1 MNIVAFCVR
10 NPVTV
15 MVGILLAILFGAIA
29 LFRLPVQMIPTV
41 DRPEITVETD
51 YRGAAPL
58 EVEREVT
65 DRLEEKLN
73 AVESLKEVTSKSI
86 EGKSTIVLKFD
97 WGTNK
102 DVARLGV
109 SEKIDLVSDLPPDV
123 EESQIRAV
131 NTDEE
136 SPIAWIILETDRSLN
151 EVWEEVEDVI
161 VPLLER
167 VRGVGAVWRFGGQD
181 REVHVVLDSSAMAAR
196 GLSITEVRQAIVRD
210 NRNVKGGDLS
220 EGKRR
225 HLVRTLG
232 QFTDIREIGDV
243 VVREEAAGPVY
254 IHDIARVAFGYED
267 RDFAVRINGKPALGL
282 GVLRR
287 SGANTMEVMAGLK
300 RALTKLR
307 AKYAGQGMVLRM
319 VYDETEYINE
329 SISLVTRNIYF
340 AIALTVLV
348 LLLFLRSLA
357 SIVVVAVAI
366 PVSIIT
372 TFIVLDA
379 LGRSLNIIM
388 LAGLAF
394 ATGMVVDNAVVVLEN
409 VFRHREM
416 GKGRV
421 RAAIDGAREVG
432 GAIVAST
439 LTTVA
444 VFIPVLFVEQEAGQL
459 FRDIALAI
467 SVAVTISLVVALTV
481 VPMLSAHVLPEVAQ
495 VRFRRIRSI
504 MSVVDRLAGG
514 FSSAVIGLLVWL
526 SRGVVRRL
534 AVVALIVGSALF
546 LAFRFAPPIDYLPQG
561 NRNLIFVVVKT
572 PPGFNTEQK
581 EEIITTLENR
591 FLAIPEIERL
601 FAVVRVDTPIM
612 GAIVRDSFADLAGMR
627 RVVDAMRQKA
637 QGIPGTQGVFIT
649 QSSLFRQRGAFFG
662 GINVALD
669 VKGDDLE
676 VVRRIAEELQ
686 QKIRGVK
693 VVNFVNSSFEWGN
706 PEIQVILDRDR
717 VAALGLRA
725 SQVGEIVE
733 TVVEGTRAGEFRE
746 GGKNIDIVLKGPP
759 GEMKRTQDL
768 GATMLASRSGRL
780 VQLSDIA
787 TIAAGDGPTKVDHVD
802 LDRAVQLTANIREA
816 LPLEEAVRVIDE
828 SAVNSMRG
836 QLPLGYSIDVTG
848 QAERLAEAWDA
859 FKWTFLL
866 AIVVVYLVMCSLFES
881 WSYPLIIM
889 FSVPL
894 AATGGVIAVSLAHM
908 NEPSIKMDTVTML
921 GFIVLAGIVVNNA
934 ILIVHQTLNF
944 VRAGEE
950 PQAALL
956 ASVRT
961 RIRPIFMT
969 TATTIFGMLPLVL
982 SRGAGS
988 ELYRGLG
995 SALLGGLTLATV
1007 FTLILI
1013 PTLYSL
1019 WLDCRPPAERGRM
1032 GEGENGRGGAS
1043 MDVVSQPPGS

>member
-1 MNIVAFCVR
+1 MSAVAFCVR

-15 MVGILLAILFGAIA
+15 MVGILLAVLFGTIA

-41 DRPEITVETD
+41 DRPEITVETE
-51 YRGAAPL
+51 YPGAAPL

-73 AVESLKEVTSKSI
+73 AVESLKQVTSKSI

-109 SEKIDLVSDLPPDV
+109 SEKIDLVTDLPRDV
-123 EESQIRAV
+123 KESQIRAV

-136 SPIAWIILETDRSLN
+136 SPIAWVIVETDRALN

-181 REVHVVLDSSAMAAR
+181 REVHVVLDPSAMAAR
-196 GLSITEVRQAIVRD
+196 GLTVADVREAIIRD

-232 QFTDIREIGDV
+232 QFTDIRQIADV
-243 VVREEAAGPVY
+243 VVREEEAGPVY
-254 IHDIARVAFGYED
+254 VRDIANVSFGYED
-267 RDFAVRINGKPALGL
+267 RDFAVRINGTPALGL
-282 GVLRR
+282 GILRR

-300 RALTKLR
+300 QAFTKLR
-307 AKYAGQGMVLRM
+307 MKYENKGIGFRM

-340 AIALTVLV
+340 AIVLTVLV

-372 TFIVLDA
+372 TFIVLGV
-379 LGRSLNIIM
+379 LGRSLNIVM
-388 LAGLAF
+388 LAGLTF

-421 RAAIDGAREVG
+421 RAAIDATQEVG

-444 VFIPVLFVEQEAGQL
+444 VFVPVLFVEQEAGQL
-459 FRDIALAI
+459 FRDIAIAI
-467 SVAVTISLVVALTV
+467 SVAVTISLIVALTV
-481 VPMLSAHVLPEVAQ
+481 VPMLSAHMLPERSRVG
-495 VRFRRIRSI
+495 FRGIHRVTR
-504 MSVVDRLAGG
+504 VVDRLAGG
-514 FSSAVIGLLVWL
+514 FSSGIVGLLAWL
-526 SRGVVRRL
+526 GRGVVRRL
-534 AVVALIVGSALF
+534 AVVALIVGGSVF

-572 PPGFNTEQK
+572 PPGFSTAQK
-581 EEIITTLENR
+581 EAIVTTLENR
-591 FLAIPEIERL
+591 FLSIPEIDRL
-601 FAVVRVDTPIM
+601 FAVIRVDTPIM
-612 GAIVRDSFADLAGMR
+612 GAIVKRPYADLSGMR
-627 RVVDAMRQKA
+627 RVVATMRQHA
-637 QGIPGTQGVFIT
+637 QGLPGTQGVFIT

-662 GINVALD
+662 GTNVALD
-669 VKGDDLE
+669 IKGDDLE
-676 VVRRIAEELQ
+676 AVRRIADGLQ
-686 QKIRGVK
+686 EKIRAVK
-693 VVNFVNSSFEWGN
+693 AVNFVNSSFEWGN

-717 VAALGLRA
+717 MAALGLRSA
-725 SQVGEIVE
+725 EVGDIVE
-733 TVVEGTRAGEFRE
+733 TVVEGTRAGDFRE
-746 GGKNIDIVLKGPP
+746 GGKDIEIVLKGAP
-759 GEMKRTQDL
+759 GEMARTQDL
-768 GATMLASRSGRL
+768 GATLLASRSGRL

-787 TIAAGDGPTKVDHVD
+787 TITGGDGPTKIDHVD
-802 LDRAVQLTANIREA
+802 LDRAIQLTANIREE

-828 SAVNSMRG
+828 SAVNSARG
-836 QLPLGYSIDVTG
+836 KLPLGYSIDVTG
-848 QAERLAEAWDA
+848 QAERLTEAWDA

-866 AIVVVYLVMCSLFES
+866 AIVVIYLVMCSLFES
-881 WSYPLIIM
+881 WTYPLIIM

-894 AATGGVIAVSLAHM
+894 AATGGVIAVTLAHAS
-908 NEPSIKMDTVTML
+908 EPTIKMDTVTML
-921 GFIVLAGIVVNNA
+921 GFIILAGIVVNNA

-944 VRAGEE
+944 IRDGEV
-950 PQAALL
+950 PQQALL

-969 TATTIFGMLPLVL
+969 TATTVFGMLPLVL

-1007 FTLILI
+1007 FTLVLI

-1019 WLDCRPPAERGRM
+1019 WLDFREPAPRELPA
-1032 GEGENGRGGAS
+1032 RGGER
-1043 MDVVSQPPGS
+1043 VSG

>member
-1 MNIVAFCVR
+1 MKIVDFCVR

-29 LFRLPVQMIPTV
+29 LLRLPIQMIPTV

-73 AVESLKEVTSKSI
+73 AVEGLKEVTSTSI

-109 SEKIDLVSDLPPDV
+109 SEKVDLVTDMPPDV

-136 SPIAWIILETDRSLN
+136 SPIAWIMVETDRDLN

-161 VPLLER
+161 VPELER

-181 REVHVVLDSSAMAAR
+181 REVHVVLDPRAMAAR
-196 GLSITEVRQAIVRD
+196 GLSVADVRQAIVRE
-210 NRNVKGGDLS
+210 NQNVKGGDLS

-232 QFTDIREIGDV
+232 QFTDIRQIEDV
-243 VVREEAAGPVY
+243 IVRQDQDGPVY
-254 IHDIARVAFGYED
+254 VRDIGTVSFGYED
-267 RDFAVRINGKPALGL
+267 RDFVVRMNGKPALGL

-287 SGANTMEVMAGLK
+287 SGSNTMEVMAGVRK
-300 RALTKLR
+300 ALRELD
-307 AKYAGQGMVLRM
+307 AKYEGKGIALRV
-319 VYDETEYINE
+319 VYDETDYINE
-329 SISLVTRNIYF
+329 SIGLVTRNIYY
-340 AIALTVLV
+340 AVALTVIV
-348 LLLFLRSLA
+348 LLLFLRSAA
-357 SIVVVAVAI
+357 SIVVVATAI
-366 PVSIIT
+366 PVSIVS
-372 TFIVLDA
+372 TFIVLDM

-416 GKGRV
+416 GKSRV
-421 RAAIDGAREVG
+421 RAAIDGAQEVG
-432 GAIVAST
+432 GAVVAST

-444 VFIPVLFVEQEAGQL
+444 VFVPVLFVEQEAGQL
-459 FRDIALAI
+459 FRDIAIAI
-467 SVAVTISLVVALTV
+467 AIAVTFSLIAALTV
-481 VPMLSAHVLPEVAQ
+481 VPMLSAHVLPQ
-495 VRFRRIRSI
+495 DNRVRFRRLER
-504 MSVVDRLAGG
+504 VGDYLDRLGGG
-514 FSSAVIGLLVWL
+514 FSSALVGLLSWL
-526 SRGVVRRL
+526 RRGILRRL
-534 AVVALIVGSALF
+534 AVVALIVGGSLY
-546 LAFRFAPPIDYLPQG
+546 LAYAFAPPIDYLPQG
-561 NRNLIFVVVKT
+561 NRNLIFIVVKT
-572 PPGFNTEQK
+572 PPGFSTVQK
-581 EEIITTLENR
+581 EEILKTLEAR
-591 FLAIPEIERL
+591 FLALPEIDRL
-601 FAVVRVDTPIM
+601 FSVVRVDTPIM
-612 GAIVRDSFADLAGMR
+612 GAIVKQPYSDLEGMR
-627 RVVDAMRQKA
+627 KVVAAMRA
-637 QGIPGTQGVFIT
+637 RAVGVPGTQGVFIT
-649 QSSLFRQRGAFFG
+649 QSSLFRQSGAFFG
-662 GINVALD
+662 GINVELD
-669 VKGDDLE
+669 IKGDDLDA
-676 VVRRIAEELQ
+676 VRRIAENLE
-686 QKIRGVK
+686 QKLSGVK
-693 VVNFVNSSFEWGN
+693 AVNFVNSSFEWGN
-706 PEIQVILDRDR
+706 PELQVILDRDR
-717 VAALGLRA
+717 MAALGLRA
-725 SQVGEIVE
+725 ADVGDVVE
-733 TVVEGTRAGEFRE
+733 TVVEGTLAGDFRE
-746 GGKNIDIVLKGPP
+746 GGKEIDIVLKGPP
-759 GEMKRTQDL
+759 GDMERTQDL
-768 GATMLASRSGRL
+768 GATMLASRSGKL

-787 TIAAGDGPTKVDHVD
+787 DVTPGSGPTKVDHVD
-802 LDRAVQLTANIREA
+802 LDRSITLTANVQESM
-816 LPLEEAVRVIDE
+816 PLDQAVRMIDD
-828 SAVNSMRG
+828 SAVTAARTN
-836 QLPLGYSIDVTG
+836 LPLGYSIDVSG
-848 QAERLAEAWDA
+848 QAQSLAEAWDA

-894 AATGGVIAVSLAHM
+894 AATGGVIAVTLAH
-908 NEPSIKMDTVTML
+908 NSEPTIKMDTVTML
-921 GFIVLAGIVVNNA
+921 GFIILAGIVVNNA

-944 VRAGEE
+944 IRDGDA
-950 PQAALL
+950 PQHALL
-956 ASVRT
+956 ESVRT

-969 TATTIFGMLPLVL
+969 TTTTVFGMLPLVV

-1007 FTLILI
+1007 FTLVLI

-1019 WLDCRPPAERGRM
+1019 WLDFRYPETAAVPESKKDAVPM
-1032 GEGENGRGGAS
+1032 GSPES
-1043 MDVVSQPPGS
+1043 T

>member
-1 MNIVAFCVR
+1 MTIVAFCVR

-15 MVGILLAILFGAIA
+15 MVGVLLAVLFGAIA
-29 LFRLPVQMIPTV
+29 LLRLPVQMIPTV
-41 DRPEITVETD
+41 DRPEITVETE

-73 AVESLKEVTSKSI
+73 AVENLKEVTSTSI

-109 SEKIDLVSDLPPDV
+109 SEKIDLVTNLPPDV

-136 SPIAWIILETDRSLN
+136 SPIAWIIVETDRSLN

-161 VPLLER
+161 VPRLER

-181 REVHVVLDSSAMAAR
+181 REVHVVLDPRAMAAR
-196 GLSITEVRQAIVRD
+196 GLSVPDVREAIVRE

-220 EGKRR
+220 EGKHR

-232 QFTDIREIGDV
+232 QFTDIRQIADV
-243 VVREEAAGPVY
+243 VVRQDESGPVY
-254 IHDIARVAFGYED
+254 VRDIATVAFGYED
-267 RDFAVRINGKPALGL
+267 RDFAVRINGKPALGM

-300 RALTKLR
+300 QELGKLE
-307 AKYAGQGMVLRM
+307 AKYGDKGIALRM
-319 VYDETEYINE
+319 VYDETEYIDE

-340 AIALTVLV
+340 AVALTVIV

-372 TFIVLDA
+372 TFIVLDV
-379 LGRSLNIIM
+379 LGRSVNIIL

-421 RAAIDGAREVG
+421 RAAIDGAQEVG
-432 GAIVAST
+432 GAILASS

-444 VFIPVLFVEQEAGQL
+444 VFVPVLFVQQEAGQL
-459 FRDIALAI
+459 FRDIAIAI
-467 SVAVTISLVVALTV
+467 AVAVTFSLIAALTV
-481 VPMLSAHVLPEVAQ
+481 VPMLSAQVLPERVQ
-495 VRFRRIRSI
+495 VPSRGLRTAMGF
-504 MSVVDRLAGG
+504 VDRLASG
-514 FSSAVIGLLVWL
+514 FSSGIVGFLAWL
-526 SRGVVRRL
+526 RGGVMRRL
-534 AVVALIVGSALF
+534 AVVALIVGGSVI
-546 LAFRFAPPIDYLPQG
+546 LAYQFAPPIDYLPQG
-561 NRNLIFVVVKT
+561 NRNLIFIVVKT
-572 PPGFNTEQK
+572 PPGFSTGQK
-581 EEIITTLENR
+581 EEIIKALESR
-591 FLAIPEIERL
+591 FLTIREIDRL

-612 GAIVRDSFADLAGMR
+612 GATVKPAYTDLSGMR
-627 RVVDAMRQKA
+627 KVVADMRQKA

-649 QSSLFRQRGAFFG
+649 QSALFRQRGAFFG
-662 GINVALD
+662 GTNVELNIR
-669 VKGDDLE
+669 GDDLE
-676 VVRRIAEELQ
+676 TVRRIAENLQ
-686 QKIRGVK
+686 QKISGVK
-693 VVNFVNSSFEWGN
+693 AVNFVNSSFEWGN
-706 PEIQVILDRDR
+706 PEIQVVLDRDR

-725 SQVGEIVE
+725 SEVGEIVE
-733 TVVEGTRAGEFRE
+733 TVVEGTLAGDFRE
-746 GGKNIDIVLKGPP
+746 GGKEIDIVLKGPRRDM
-759 GEMKRTQDL
+759 ERTQDL

-787 TIAAGDGPTKVDHVD
+787 TIEPGSGPTKVDHVD
-802 LDRAVQLTANIREA
+802 LDRAITLTANIQEA
-816 LPLEEAVRVIDE
+816 LPLEEAVGLIE
-828 SAVNSMRG
+828 ANGVNAARSS
-836 QLPLGYSIDVTG
+836 LPLGYSIDVSG
-848 QAERLAEAWDA
+848 QAQSLAQAWDA
-859 FKWTFLL
+859 FKWSFLL
-866 AIVVVYLVMCSLFES
+866 AIVVIYLVMCSLFES
-881 WSYPLIIM
+881 WAYPLIIM

-894 AATGGVIAVSLAHM
+894 AATGGVIAVTLAHM
-908 NEPSIKMDTVTML
+908 SEPTIKMDTVTLL
-921 GFIVLAGIVVNNA
+921 GFIILAGIVVNNA

-944 VRAGEE
+944 IREGKA
-950 PQAALL
+950 PQESLL
-956 ASVRT
+956 SSVRT

-969 TATTIFGMLPLVL
+969 TTTTVFGMLPLVL

-1019 WLDCRPPAERGRM
+1019 WLDFRHPATEAVERM
-1032 GEGENGRGGAS
+1032 EP
-1043 MDVVSQPPGS
+1043 VSPIGTPGI